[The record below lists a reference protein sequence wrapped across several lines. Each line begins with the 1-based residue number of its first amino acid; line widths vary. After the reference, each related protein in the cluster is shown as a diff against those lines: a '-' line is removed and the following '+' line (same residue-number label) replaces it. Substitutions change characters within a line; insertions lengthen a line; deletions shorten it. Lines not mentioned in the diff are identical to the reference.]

1 MKRKTDSTTD
11 VPATARRKLAA
22 DYRKQAA
29 DPKWTEAER
38 AEFVRMA
45 EAWERTLTPPQRK

>member
-1 MKRKTDSTTD
+1 MKQNTTSD
-11 VPATARRKLAA
+11 LPAIARRKLAA

-38 AEFVRMA
+38 VEFVRMA
-45 EAWERTLTPPQRK
+45 EAWERTLATPKVK

>member
-1 MKRKTDSTTD
+1 MKQKNTSD
-11 VPATARRKLAA
+11 VPASARRKLAA
-22 DYRKQAA
+22 DYRKRAA

-45 EAWERTLTPPQRK
+45 EAWERTLTPPQKK